1 MGRRGVVV
9 RVPGLSFTPP
19 TAEESR
25 HLTSRACQRGANAL
39 ISYATPTTIE
49 ASIHFQCGAKDTRK
63 IAESTLCHN
72 QATRRHGQ
80 GDPSCL
86 GPREPEHDDLASIN
100 IRDEDLFA
108 VHTDCSN
115 LTLQI
120 DANSMQDVA

>member
-1 MGRRGVVV
+1 MPAWGK
-9 RVPGLSFTPP
+9 F
-19 TAEESR
+19 
-25 HLTSRACQRGANAL
+25 AL

>member
-25 HLTSRACQRGANAL
+25 HFQSVPAWGKFAL